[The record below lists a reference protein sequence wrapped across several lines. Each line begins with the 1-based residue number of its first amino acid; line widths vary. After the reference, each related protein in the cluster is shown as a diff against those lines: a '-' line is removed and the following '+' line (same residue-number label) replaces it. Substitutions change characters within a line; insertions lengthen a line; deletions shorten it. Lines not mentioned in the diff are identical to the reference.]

1 MASSATSQRSASRLS
16 RGLAGAALLVVTAC
30 SGPVER
36 PTSVDATPPPMPA
49 NSTTNSDSTIAELG
63 DLFGAQFQTEPG
75 SNPTPYE
82 FTFTEANASCV
93 GRSIVEALFDAYD
106 SQTLME
112 ANVTVEGFESGT
124 ADMSLVS
131 NDEIDL
137 YLLDG
142 FVACTDLLDAL
153 TAELSVNS
161 GWSEASTSCY
171 FGALMANDESR
182 QALAWSTFTIGNMNR
197 LLDRVDAT
205 IFWDDLI
212 FGCLSDSE
220 IAPLMVPHFASEV
233 GISDESTLCLI
244 DGLLSDRD
252 ARDALRSLV
261 NVVEARELIQQLRN
275 DPVVGETTNDLIDTC
290 LTADEKVAVRAS

>member
-1 MASSATSQRSASRLS
+1 MASSTTSQRSVSRWS
-16 RGLAGAALLVVTAC
+16 RVLLGAALLVVTAC
-30 SGPVER
+30 SGTVER

-49 NSTTNSDSTIAELG
+49 TPTTNSDSTIAELG

-93 GRSIVEALFDAYD
+93 GRSVVEALFDTYD
-106 SQTLME
+106 SETLME
-112 ANVTVEGFESGT
+112 ANVTVEGFESGI
-124 ADMSLVS
+124 ADMSFVS

-142 FVACTDLLDAL
+142 FVACTDMLEVLA
-153 TAELSVNS
+153 AELSGNT

-182 QALAWSTFTIGNMNR
+182 QALAWSAFTIGNMNQ
-197 LLDRVDAT
+197 LLDRVDAA
-205 IFWDDLI
+205 IVWDDLI
-212 FGCLSDSE
+212 FGCLSDIE
-220 IAPLMVPHFASEV
+220 IGSLIVPVFASDL

-244 DGLLSDRD
+244 GGLLSHAD

-261 NVVEARELIQQLRN
+261 NVAEVPELMQQLGN

-290 LTADEKVAVRAS
+290 LTDDEKVAVRAA